1 MPSVLL
7 WALKDIRENKIDRS
21 QFHNQIKMLIN
32 HCFIAVFLFFGSYWV
47 QLPLSLMHTLH
58 SVHIFIFIGKSTL
71 CVQSV
76 ANALWSD
83 TLISGDRNPTPISAS
98 RKGSGENQGTRT
110 QSSVSTLLMLSLSAC
125 LNPSRQP
132 WAQKEKRA
140 SRISQKER
148 FCVKMRIGQVWEYG

>member
-1 MPSVLL
+1 
-7 WALKDIRENKIDRS
+7 
-21 QFHNQIKMLIN
+21 
-32 HCFIAVFLFFGSYWV
+32 
-47 QLPLSLMHTLH
+47 MHTLH

-98 RKGSGENQGTRT
+98 RKGNGENQGTRT

-148 FCVKMRIGQVWEYG
+148 FCVKMRIGQVWEYS